1 MPDFAASPVLS
12 EAWDI
17 ETDILVVGS
26 GAGALTAAVTAA
38 DNHADVLVIEKSDQF
53 GGTSA
58 TSGGGV
64 WIPASHAA
72 RAAGAQDTAEEG
84 FAYIKALAGDAVDD
98 ARIRSFVNNGPAML
112 EYIERVTTIEFVSVP
127 YTDYHAELP
136 GGKHGY
142 RTHECKPIHADTMGD
157 DFEKMRAPHPGTML
171 FGVVPWTMYESAPMI
186 TQAPGW
192 RKTFAKVLWRYVSD
206 VPQRLRSN
214 RSRFLV
220 FGNALVGQLKL
231 ALDKKGGRLVLNT
244 ALQTLIYDGER
255 VVGATA
261 QQNGKSIRIRARQGI
276 ILGAGGFERSAAL
289 RTQYLPH
296 PTSPDWSGS
305 QQNNTGDT
313 LTAAQAIDIG
323 TDLLDEAWWAPV
335 VKVPDEPRARP
346 LFYER
351 ALPGCIMVNQ
361 AGKRYM
367 NEAASYH
374 MAGKRMLEANAEGAG
389 TAPSWIVFDQRFRG
403 LYPMGP
409 VMPFP
414 DFMLRPGVKAMLVK
428 ADTLEELGAKLK
440 LPAGALAATVA
451 RFNENARRG
460 EDPDF
465 GRGHQAYDR
474 YYGDPKVTPN
484 PNLYPLLKAPFYA
497 MPVYPGDIG
506 TKGGIR
512 TNAHGQAVNT
522 QGQAVPGLYAIGNT
536 AASVMGGS
544 YPGAGATL
552 GPAMTFGYTAAR
564 HALRVND

>member
-1 MPDFAASPVLS
+1 M
-12 EAWDI
+12 ETWDL

-38 DNHADVLVIEKSDQF
+38 DNHAAVLVIEKSDQF

-72 RAAGAQDTAEEG
+72 RAAGAQDTPEEG
-84 FAYIKALAGDAVDD
+84 FEYIKSLTGNTVDD
-98 ARIRSFVNNGPAML
+98 TRIWSFVRQGPAML
-112 EYIERVTTIEFVSVP
+112 EYLERTTSLQFVSVP

-142 RTHECKPIHADTMGD
+142 RTHECKPIHADTLGE
-157 DFEKMRAPHPGTML
+157 DFARMRPPHPGTML

-192 RKTFAKVLWRYVSD
+192 RKTLAKVLWRYVSD
-206 VPQRLRSN
+206 VPQRLRSS

-220 FGNALVGQLKL
+220 FGNALVGQLKQ
-231 ALDKKGGRLVLNT
+231 ALDRKGGKLLLNT
-244 ALQTLIYDGER
+244 ALVSLLHDGER
-255 VVGATA
+255 VYGAIAT
-261 QQNGKSIRIRARQGI
+261 QNGKTLRIRARQGI
-276 ILGAGGFERSAAL
+276 ILGAGGFERNGAL
-289 RTQYLPH
+289 RTKYLPH

-305 QQNNTGDT
+305 QQNNTGDA
-313 LTAAQAIDIG
+313 LVAAQAIDIA

-335 VKVPDEPRARP
+335 IKVPDEPRARP

-361 AGKRYM
+361 AGQRYM

-374 MAGKRMLEANAEGAG
+374 MAGKRMLEADSPGAG
-389 TAPSWIVFDQRFRG
+389 TAPSWIIFDQRFRS

-409 VMPFP
+409 IMPVP
-414 DFMLRPGVKAMLVK
+414 DFLLRRGVRSMLIK
-428 ADTLEELGAKLK
+428 ADTLEALATKLNI
-440 LPAGALAATVA
+440 PAGALTATVQ
-451 RFNENARRG
+451 RFNTNAQRG

-474 YYGDPKVTPN
+474 YYGDPKVKPN

-497 MPVYPGDIG
+497 MPVNPGDIG

-512 TNAHGQAVNT
+512 TDANAQALNTAGQP
-522 QGQAVPGLYAIGNT
+522 VPGLYAIGNT

-552 GPAMTFGYTAAR
+552 GPAMTFGYVAAR

>member
-1 MPDFAASPVLS
+1 VADFASGPDRA
-12 EAWDI
+12 ENWDI

-72 RAAGAQDTAEEG
+72 RAAGAQDTPEEG
-84 FAYIKALAGDAVDD
+84 FAYIKALAGDAVED
-98 ARIRSFVNNGPAML
+98 ARIQSFVGHGPAML

-142 RTHECKPIHADTMGD
+142 RTHECKPIHADALGE
-157 DFEKMRAPHPGTML
+157 DFEKLRAPHPGTML

-192 RKTFAKVLWRYVSD
+192 RKTLARVLWRYVSD
-206 VPQRLRSN
+206 VPQRLRSS

-231 ALDKKGGRLVLNT
+231 ALDKKGGKLVLNT
-244 ALQTLIYDGER
+244 ALQTLLYDGDR
-255 VVGATA
+255 VVGAVA
-261 QQNGKSIRIRARQGI
+261 VQNGKQLRILARKGV
-276 ILGAGGFERSAAL
+276 ILGAGGFERNGAL

-305 QQNNTGDT
+305 QQNNTGDA
-313 LTAAQAIDIG
+313 LTAAQAIDVD

-335 VKVPDEPRARP
+335 IKVPDEPRARP

-361 AGKRYM
+361 AGQRYM

-374 MAGKRMLEANAEGAG
+374 MAGKRMLEANTEGAG
-389 TAPSWIVFDQRFRG
+389 TAPSWIVFDQRFRS

-414 DFMLRPGVKAMLVK
+414 DFMLRAGVKAMLVK
-428 ADTLEELGAKLK
+428 ADTLEALGAKLK
-440 LPAGALAATVA
+440 LPPGALAATVQ
-451 RFNENARRG
+451 RFNENAQRG

-512 TNAHGQAVNT
+512 TDANAQALNTHGQAVR
-522 QGQAVPGLYAIGNT
+522 GLYAIGNT

-552 GPAMTFGYTAAR
+552 GPAMTFGYVAAR

>member
-1 MPDFAASPVLS
+1 M
-12 EAWDI
+12 ETWDL

-38 DNHADVLVIEKSDQF
+38 DNHAAVLVIEKSDQF

-72 RAAGAQDTAEEG
+72 RAAGAQDTPEEG
-84 FAYIKALAGDAVDD
+84 FEYIKSLTGNTVDD
-98 ARIRSFVNNGPAML
+98 TRIWSFVRQGPAML
-112 EYIERVTTIEFVSVP
+112 EYLERTTSLQFVSVP

-142 RTHECKPIHADTMGD
+142 RTHECKPIHADTLGE
-157 DFEKMRAPHPGTML
+157 DFARMRPPHPGTML

-192 RKTFAKVLWRYVSD
+192 RKTLAKVLWRYVSD
-206 VPQRLRSN
+206 VPQRLRSS

-220 FGNALVGQLKL
+220 FGNALVGQLKQ
-231 ALDKKGGRLVLNT
+231 ALDRKGGKLLLNT
-244 ALQTLIYDGER
+244 ALVSLLHDGER
-255 VVGATA
+255 VYGAIAT
-261 QQNGKSIRIRARQGI
+261 QNGKTLRIRARQGI
-276 ILGAGGFERSAAL
+276 ILGAGGFERNGAL
-289 RTQYLPH
+289 RTKYLPH

-305 QQNNTGDT
+305 QQNNTGDA
-313 LTAAQAIDIG
+313 LVAAQAIDIA

-335 VKVPDEPRARP
+335 IKVPDEPRARP

-361 AGKRYM
+361 AGQRYM

-374 MAGKRMLEANAEGAG
+374 MAGKRMLEADAPGAG
-389 TAPSWIVFDQRFRG
+389 TAPSWIIFDQRFRS

-409 VMPFP
+409 IMPVP
-414 DFMLRPGVKAMLVK
+414 DFLLRRGVRSMLIK
-428 ADTLEELGAKLK
+428 ADTLEALATKLNI
-440 LPAGALAATVA
+440 PAGALTATVQ
-451 RFNENARRG
+451 RFNTNAQRG

-474 YYGDPKVTPN
+474 YYGDPKVKPN

-497 MPVYPGDIG
+497 MPVNPGDIG

-512 TNAHGQAVNT
+512 TDANAQALNTAGQP
-522 QGQAVPGLYAIGNT
+522 VPGLYAIGNT

-552 GPAMTFGYTAAR
+552 GPAMTFGYVAAR

>member
-1 MPDFAASPVLS
+1 VGD
-12 EAWDI
+12 WDY

-38 DNHADVLVIEKSDQF
+38 SHHAQVLVIEKSDQY

-58 TSGGGV
+58 TSGGAA
-64 WIPASHAA
+64 WIPASNQA
-72 RAAGAQDTAEEG
+72 RAAGAEDTPDEG
-84 FAYIKALAGDAVDD
+84 FQYIKALAGGGVDES
-98 ARIRSFVNNGPAML
+98 RIWSFVTNGPHML
-112 EYIERVTTIEFVSVP
+112 DHIERNTSIKFSPVP

-142 RTHECKPIHADTMGD
+142 RTHDCNPIHADQLGA
-157 DFEKMRAPHPGTML
+157 DFDTLRPSHPSTML

-192 RKTFAKVLWRYVSD
+192 RKTLAKVLWRYASD
-206 VPQRLRSN
+206 IPQRLRSN

-220 FGNALVGQLKL
+220 FGNALVAQLKQ
-231 ALDKKGGRLVLNT
+231 ALDKHGGRLLLSTPLVSL
-244 ALQTLIYDGER
+244 LHDGER
-255 VVGATA
+255 VYGAVAT
-261 QQNGKSIRIRARQGI
+261 QNGKQIRILARRGV
-276 ILGAGGFERSAAL
+276 ILGAGGFERNGAL
-289 RTQYLPH
+289 RSEYLPH
-296 PTSPDWSGS
+296 PTSPDWSAS
-305 QQNNTGDT
+305 QLNNTGDT
-313 LTAAQAIDIG
+313 LKAAQAINVA
-323 TDLLDEAWWAPV
+323 TALLEEAWWAPV
-335 VKVPDEPRARP
+335 IKVPDEARARP

-374 MAGKRMLEANAEGAG
+374 VAGKRMLEADAPGAG
-389 TAPSWIVFDQRFRG
+389 TAPSWIIFDQRFRS

-409 VMPFP
+409 VMPIP
-414 DFMLRPGVKAMLVK
+414 NVLMRQCVKDMLVT
-428 ADTLEELGAKLK
+428 APTIEALGAKLK
-440 LPAGALAATVA
+440 LPPGALAETVR
-451 RFNENARRG
+451 RFNDNAQRG

-497 MPVYPGDIG
+497 MPVHPGDIG
-506 TKGGIR
+506 TKGGIL
-512 TNAHGQAVNT
+512 TDAFAQALDTSGQAVR
-522 QGQAVPGLYAIGNT
+522 GLYAIGNT
-536 AASVMGGS
+536 AASVMGVA
-544 YPGAGATL
+544 YPGAGATI
-552 GPAMTFGYTAAR
+552 GPAMTFGYVAAR

>member
-1 MPDFAASPVLS
+1 M
-12 EAWDI
+12 ETWDL

-26 GAGALTAAVTAA
+26 GAGAHTAAVTAA
-38 DNHADVLVIEKSDQF
+38 DNHAAVLVIEKSDQF

-72 RAAGAQDTAEEG
+72 RAAGAQDTPEEG
-84 FAYIKALAGDAVDD
+84 FEYIKSLTGNTVDD
-98 ARIRSFVNNGPAML
+98 TRIWSFVRQGPAML
-112 EYIERVTTIEFVSVP
+112 EYLERTTSLQFVSVP

-142 RTHECKPIHADTMGD
+142 RTHECKPIHADTLGE
-157 DFEKMRAPHPGTML
+157 DFARMRPPHPGTML

-192 RKTFAKVLWRYVSD
+192 RKTLAKVLWRYVSD
-206 VPQRLRSN
+206 VPQRLRSS

-220 FGNALVGQLKL
+220 FGNALVGQLKQ
-231 ALDKKGGRLVLNT
+231 ALDRKGGKLLLNT
-244 ALQTLIYDGER
+244 ALVSLLHDGER
-255 VVGATA
+255 VYGAIAT
-261 QQNGKSIRIRARQGI
+261 QNGKTLRIRARQGI
-276 ILGAGGFERSAAL
+276 ILGAGGFERNGAL
-289 RTQYLPH
+289 RTKYLPH

-305 QQNNTGDT
+305 QQNNTGDA
-313 LTAAQAIDIG
+313 LVAAQAIDIA

-335 VKVPDEPRARP
+335 IKVPDEPRARP

-361 AGKRYM
+361 AGQRYM

-374 MAGKRMLEANAEGAG
+374 MAGKRMLEADSPGAG
-389 TAPSWIVFDQRFRG
+389 TAPSWIIFDQRFRS

-409 VMPFP
+409 IMPVP
-414 DFMLRPGVKAMLVK
+414 DFLLRRGVRSMLIK
-428 ADTLEELGAKLK
+428 ADTLEALATKLNI
-440 LPAGALAATVA
+440 PAGALTATVQ
-451 RFNENARRG
+451 RFNTNAQRG

-474 YYGDPKVTPN
+474 YYGDPKVKPN

-497 MPVYPGDIG
+497 MPVNPGDIG

-512 TNAHGQAVNT
+512 TDANAQALNTAGQP
-522 QGQAVPGLYAIGNT
+522 VPGLYAIGNT

-552 GPAMTFGYTAAR
+552 GPAMTFGYVAAR

>member
-1 MPDFAASPVLS
+1 MDS
-12 EAWDI
+12 ETSWDI

-38 DNHADVLVIEKSDQF
+38 DHHADVLVIEKSDLF

-72 RAAGAQDTAEEG
+72 RAAGAPADTPAEG

-98 ARIRSFVNNGPAML
+98 ARIWAFVNNGPAML
-112 EYIERVTTIEFVSVP
+112 EYLEGATSLQFVSVP

-142 RTHECKPIHADTMGD
+142 RTHECMPIHAESLGA
-157 DFEKMRAPHPGTML
+157 DFDRMRPPHPGTML
-171 FGVVPWTMYESAPMI
+171 FNVVPWTMYESAPMI
-186 TQAPGW
+186 TRAPGW
-192 RKTFAKVLWRYVSD
+192 KKTLAKVLWRYVSD
-206 VPQRLRSN
+206 VPQRLKSS

-220 FGNALVGQLKL
+220 FGNALVGQLKQ
-231 ALDKKGGRLVLNT
+231 ALDRKGGTLMLETGLV
-244 ALQTLIYDGER
+244 ALLYDGGR
-255 VVGATA
+255 VVGAVA
-261 QQNGKSIRIRARQGI
+261 ERDGKRLRILARRGV
-276 ILGAGGFERSAAL
+276 ILGAGGFERNGAL
-289 RTQYLPH
+289 RTRYLPK
-296 PTSPDWSGS
+296 PTNPDWSGS

-313 LTAAQAIDIG
+313 LVAAQAIDVA

-335 VKVPDEPRARP
+335 IKVEDEPRARP

-361 AGKRYM
+361 AGQRYM

-374 MAGKRMLEANAEGAG
+374 VAGKQMLSADAPGAG
-389 TAPSWIVFDQRFRG
+389 TAPSWAIFDARFRG

-409 VMPFP
+409 VIPVVP
-414 DFMLRPGVKAMLVK
+414 DWLLRPAIAKLLVK
-428 ADTLEELGAKLK
+428 AASWEELAGKLNI
-440 LPAGALAATVA
+440 PAAALKATVA
-451 RFNENARRG
+451 RFNANAVKG

-474 YYGDPKVTPN
+474 YYGDPKVQPN

-497 MPVYPGDIG
+497 MPVHPGDIG
-506 TKGGIR
+506 TKGGIL
-512 TNAHGQAVNT
+512 TDANAQAVSIN
-522 QGQAVPGLYAIGNT
+522 GMPVAGLYAIGNT

-552 GPAMTFGYTAAR
+552 GPAMTFGYVAAR
-564 HALRVND
+564 HALGVNE

>member
-1 MPDFAASPVLS
+1 M
-12 EAWDI
+12 ETWDL

-38 DNHADVLVIEKSDQF
+38 DNHAAVLVIEKSDQF

-72 RAAGAQDTAEEG
+72 RAAGAQDTPEEG
-84 FAYIKALAGDAVDD
+84 FEYIKSLTGNTVDD
-98 ARIRSFVNNGPAML
+98 TRIWSFVRQGPAML
-112 EYIERVTTIEFVSVP
+112 EYLERTTSLQFVSVP

-142 RTHECKPIHADTMGD
+142 RTHECKPIHADTLGE
-157 DFEKMRAPHPGTML
+157 DFARMRPPHPGTML

-192 RKTFAKVLWRYVSD
+192 RKTLAKVLWRYVSD
-206 VPQRLRSN
+206 VPQRLRSS

-220 FGNALVGQLKL
+220 FGNALVGQLKQ
-231 ALDKKGGRLVLNT
+231 ALDRKGGKLLLNT
-244 ALQTLIYDGER
+244 ALVSLLHDGER
-255 VVGATA
+255 VYGAIAT
-261 QQNGKSIRIRARQGI
+261 QNGKTLRIRARQGI
-276 ILGAGGFERSAAL
+276 ILGAGGFERNGAL
-289 RTQYLPH
+289 RTKYLPH

-305 QQNNTGDT
+305 QQNNTGDA
-313 LTAAQAIDIG
+313 LVAAQAINIA

-335 VKVPDEPRARP
+335 IKVPDEPRARP

-361 AGKRYM
+361 AGQRYM

-374 MAGKRMLEANAEGAG
+374 MAGKRMLEADAPGAG
-389 TAPSWIVFDQRFRG
+389 TAPSWIIFDQRFRS

-409 VMPFP
+409 IMPVP
-414 DFMLRPGVKAMLVK
+414 DFLLRRGVRSMLIK
-428 ADTLEELGAKLK
+428 ADTLEALATKLNI
-440 LPAGALAATVA
+440 PAGALTATVQ
-451 RFNENARRG
+451 RFNTNAQRG

-474 YYGDPKVTPN
+474 YYGDPKVKPN

-497 MPVYPGDIG
+497 MPVNPGDIG

-512 TNAHGQAVNT
+512 TDANAQALNTAGQP
-522 QGQAVPGLYAIGNT
+522 VPGLYAIGNT

-552 GPAMTFGYTAAR
+552 GPAMTFGYVAAR

>member
-1 MPDFAASPVLS
+1 VDS
-12 EAWDI
+12 ETSWDI

-38 DNHADVLVIEKSDQF
+38 DHHADVLVIEKSELF

-72 RAAGAQDTAEEG
+72 RAAGAPADTPEEG

-98 ARIRSFVNNGPAML
+98 ARIWAFVTQGPAML
-112 EYIERVTTIEFVSVP
+112 EYLEQATTLQFVSVP

-136 GGKHGY
+136 GGRHGY
-142 RTHECKPIHADTMGD
+142 RTHECKPIHADSLGA
-157 DFEKMRAPHPGTML
+157 DFDKLRPPHPGTML
-171 FGVVPWTMYESAPMI
+171 FNVVPWTMYESAPMI
-186 TQAPGW
+186 TL
-192 RKTFAKVLWRYVSD
+192 AKVLWRYVSD
-206 VPQRLRSN
+206 VPQRLKSS

-220 FGNALVGQLKL
+220 FGNALVGQLKQ
-231 ALDKKGGRLVLNT
+231 ALDRKGGTLLLETGLV
-244 ALQTLIYDGER
+244 ALLHDGGR
-255 VVGATA
+255 VVGVVAER
-261 QQNGKSIRIRARQGI
+261 NGQKLRILARRGV
-276 ILGAGGFERSAAL
+276 ILGAGGFERNGAL
-289 RTQYLPH
+289 RTRYLPQ

-305 QQNNTGDT
+305 QQNNTGDA
-313 LTAAQAIDIG
+313 LEAAQDIDVA

-335 VKVPDEPRARP
+335 IKVEDEPRARP

-361 AGKRYM
+361 AGHRYM

-374 MAGKRMLEANAEGAG
+374 VAGKQMLAADAPGAG
-389 TAPSWIVFDQRFRG
+389 TAPSWAVFDSRFRS

-409 VMPFP
+409 VIPVVP
-414 DFMLRPGVKAMLVK
+414 DWVLRPAIAKLLVK
-428 ADTLEELGAKLK
+428 ADSWEELAAKLK
-440 LPAGALAATVA
+440 IPAAALAATVA
-451 RFNENARRG
+451 RFNANAAKG

-474 YYGDPKVTPN
+474 YYGDPKVQPN

-497 MPVYPGDIG
+497 MPVFPGDIG
-506 TKGGIR
+506 TKGGIL
-512 TNAHGQAVNT
+512 TDANAQAVSAS
-522 QGQAVPGLYAIGNT
+522 GLPVAGLYAIGNT

-552 GPAMTFGYTAAR
+552 GPAMTFGYVAAR
-564 HALRVND
+564 HALGVNT

>member
-1 MPDFAASPVLS
+1 M
-12 EAWDI
+12 ENWDM

-38 DNHADVLVIEKSDQF
+38 DHHAAVLVIEKSDQF

-72 RAAGAQDTAEEG
+72 RAAGATDSREEG
-84 FAYIKALAGDAVDD
+84 FQYIKALAGDAVDD
-98 ARIRSFVNNGPAML
+98 ARIWSFVNHGPAML
-112 EYIERVTTIEFVSVP
+112 EYLERATSLQFVSVP

-142 RTHECKPIHADTMGD
+142 RTHECKPIHADTLGE
-157 DFEKMRAPHPGTML
+157 DFARLRPSHPGTML

-192 RKTFAKVLWRYVSD
+192 RKTFAKVLWRYWSD
-206 VPQRLRSN
+206 IPQRLRSS

-220 FGNALVGQLKL
+220 FGNALVGQLKQ
-231 ALDKKGGRLVLNT
+231 ALDRKGGKLLLNTSLVSLVLEG
-244 ALQTLIYDGER
+244 DR
-255 VVGATA
+255 VTGAVV
-261 QQNGKSIRIRARQGI
+261 QQNGRTLRILARRGV
-276 ILGAGGFERSAAL
+276 ILGAGGFERSGAL
-289 RTQYLPH
+289 RAQYLPH
-296 PTSPDWSGS
+296 PTNPDWSGS
-305 QQNNTGDT
+305 QQNNTGDA
-313 LTAAQAIDIG
+313 LTAAQAINVR
-323 TDLLDEAWWAPV
+323 TDLLGEAWWAPV
-335 VKVPDEPRARP
+335 IKVPDEPRARP

-374 MAGKRMLEANAEGAG
+374 SAGKRMLECNAPQAG
-389 TAPSWIVFDQRFRG
+389 TAPSWIIFDQRFRS

-414 DFMLRPGVKAMLVK
+414 DFMLRPAVRAMLIK
-428 ADTLEELGAKLK
+428 APTIEALAAKLK
-440 LPAGALAATVA
+440 LPPGALDETV
-451 RFNENARRG
+451 RHFNENAARG
-460 EDPDF
+460 EDPDY

-497 MPVYPGDIG
+497 MPVHPGDIG
-506 TKGGIR
+506 TKGGVL
-512 TNAHGQAVNT
+512 TNANAQALNTEGQ
-522 QGQAVPGLYAIGNT
+522 PLIGLYAIGNT

-552 GPAMTFGYTAAR
+552 GPAMTFGYVAAR
-564 HALRVND
+564 HALCIND

>member
-1 MPDFAASPVLS
+1 M
-12 EAWDI
+12 ETWDL

-38 DNHADVLVIEKSDQF
+38 DNHAAVLVIEKSDQF

-72 RAAGAQDTAEEG
+72 RAAGAQDTPEEG
-84 FAYIKALAGDAVDD
+84 FEYIKSLTGNTVDD
-98 ARIRSFVNNGPAML
+98 TRIWSFVRQGPAML
-112 EYIERVTTIEFVSVP
+112 EYLERTTSLQFVSVP

-142 RTHECKPIHADTMGD
+142 RTHECKPIHADTLGE
-157 DFEKMRAPHPGTML
+157 DFARMRPPHPGTML

-192 RKTFAKVLWRYVSD
+192 RKTLAKVLWRYVSD
-206 VPQRLRSN
+206 VPQRLRSS

-220 FGNALVGQLKL
+220 FGNALVGQLKQ
-231 ALDKKGGRLVLNT
+231 ALDRKGGKLLLNT
-244 ALQTLIYDGER
+244 ALVSLLHDGER
-255 VVGATA
+255 VYGAIAT
-261 QQNGKSIRIRARQGI
+261 QNGKTLRIRARQGI
-276 ILGAGGFERSAAL
+276 ILGAGGFERNGAL
-289 RTQYLPH
+289 RTKYLPH

-305 QQNNTGDT
+305 QQNNTGDA
-313 LTAAQAIDIG
+313 LVAAQAINIA

-335 VKVPDEPRARP
+335 IKVPDEPRARP

-361 AGKRYM
+361 AGQRYM

-374 MAGKRMLEANAEGAG
+374 MAGKRMLEADAPGAG
-389 TAPSWIVFDQRFRG
+389 TAPSWIIFDQRFRS

-409 VMPFP
+409 IMPVP
-414 DFMLRPGVKAMLVK
+414 DFLLRRGVRSMLIK
-428 ADTLEELGAKLK
+428 ADTLEALATKLNI
-440 LPAGALAATVA
+440 PAGALTATVQ
-451 RFNENARRG
+451 RFNTNAQRG

-474 YYGDPKVTPN
+474 YYGDPKVQPN

-497 MPVYPGDIG
+497 MPVNPGDIG

-512 TNAHGQAVNT
+512 TDANAQALNTAGQP
-522 QGQAVPGLYAIGNT
+522 VPGLYAIGNT

-552 GPAMTFGYTAAR
+552 GPAMTFGYVAAR

>member
-1 MPDFAASPVLS
+1 M
-12 EAWDI
+12 ETWDL

-26 GAGALTAAVTAA
+26 GAGALPAAVTAA
-38 DNHADVLVIEKSDQF
+38 DNHAAVLVIEKSDQF

-72 RAAGAQDTAEEG
+72 RAAGAQDTPEEG
-84 FAYIKALAGDAVDD
+84 FEYIKSLTGNTVDD
-98 ARIRSFVNNGPAML
+98 TRIWSFVRQGPAML
-112 EYIERVTTIEFVSVP
+112 EYLERTTSLQFVSVP

-142 RTHECKPIHADTMGD
+142 RTHECKPIHADTLGE
-157 DFEKMRAPHPGTML
+157 DFARMRPPHPGTML

-192 RKTFAKVLWRYVSD
+192 RKTLAKVLWRYVSD
-206 VPQRLRSN
+206 VPQRLRSS

-220 FGNALVGQLKL
+220 FGNALVGQLKQ
-231 ALDKKGGRLVLNT
+231 ALDRKGGKLLLNT
-244 ALQTLIYDGER
+244 ALVSLLHDGER
-255 VVGATA
+255 VYGAIAT
-261 QQNGKSIRIRARQGI
+261 QNGKTLRIRARQGI
-276 ILGAGGFERSAAL
+276 ILGAGGFERNGAL
-289 RTQYLPH
+289 RTKYLPH

-305 QQNNTGDT
+305 QQNNTGDA
-313 LTAAQAIDIG
+313 LVAAQAINIA

-335 VKVPDEPRARP
+335 IKVPDEPRARP

-361 AGKRYM
+361 AGQRYM

-374 MAGKRMLEANAEGAG
+374 MAGKRMLEADAPGAG
-389 TAPSWIVFDQRFRG
+389 TAPSWIIFDQRFRS

-409 VMPFP
+409 IMPVP
-414 DFMLRPGVKAMLVK
+414 DFLLRRGVRSMLIK
-428 ADTLEELGAKLK
+428 ADTLEALATKLNI
-440 LPAGALAATVA
+440 PAGALTATVQ
-451 RFNENARRG
+451 RFNTNAQRG

-474 YYGDPKVTPN
+474 YYGDPKVKPN

-497 MPVYPGDIG
+497 MPVNPGDIG

-512 TNAHGQAVNT
+512 TDANAQALNTAGQP
-522 QGQAVPGLYAIGNT
+522 VPGLYAIGNT

-552 GPAMTFGYTAAR
+552 GPAMTFGYVAAR